1 MSYDLC
7 TAVLLCKVVLRSTAV
22 RPTAVVLV
30 YHGTR
35 TQGPGRMSQ
44 GVSTG
49 RLL

>member
-35 TQGPGRMSQ
+35 TQAVCRR
-44 GVSTG
+44 VSAQVDYYS
-49 RLL
+49 